1 MNTNEFENIGRFSI
15 SEQLIYFG
23 ARFGGKVGTS
33 VSELNILKGRSTI
46 KNSNF
51 RMSFDGV
58 FLCGCNWKEVTKT
71 LGDVKGVVSVED
83 RQLLKIVHKLSDEA
97 VDEMISEYQKQY
109 KLYLKNS
116 KMYGKEKW
124 R

>member
-1 MNTNEFENIGRFSI
+1 MNLYSGVFDSLKTKESTFSI
-15 SEQLIYFG
+15 FFDECKYFYY
-23 ARFGGKVGTS
+23 
-33 VSELNILKGRSTI
+33 
-46 KNSNF
+46 
-51 RMSFDGV
+51 GV
-58 FLCGCNWKEVTKT
+58 DWKEVTKIF
-71 LGDVKGVVSVED
+71 GDVKGVVSVED

-124 R
+124 K

>member
-1 MNTNEFENIGRFSI
+1 MSTLWYQGDMSQETLDALKNMNDDFVF
-15 SEQLIYFG
+15 
-23 ARFGGKVGTS
+23 
-33 VSELNILKGRSTI
+33 
-46 KNSNF
+46 
-51 RMSFDGV
+51 FDGCLKYYNKKYMKSYGLSWIQDPYNL
-58 FLCGCNWKEVTKT
+58 FKWIEVTKT

>member
-1 MNTNEFENIGRFSI
+1 MNLYSGVFDSLKTKESAFSI
-15 SEQLIYFG
+15 FLDEYKCFYY
-23 ARFGGKVGTS
+23 
-33 VSELNILKGRSTI
+33 
-46 KNSNF
+46 
-51 RMSFDGV
+51 GV
-58 FLCGCNWKEVTKT
+58 DWKEVTKIF
-71 LGDVKGVVSVED
+71 GDVKGVVSVED

-97 VDEMISEYQKQY
+97 VDGMISEYQKQY

>member
-1 MNTNEFENIGRFSI
+1 MSTLWYQGDMLQETLDALKNMSDDFVFFDEYVEYYNKKYMKSYDI
-15 SEQLIYFG
+15 SWIEDPYNLF
-23 ARFGGKVGTS
+23 K
-33 VSELNILKGRSTI
+33 
-46 KNSNF
+46 
-51 RMSFDGV
+51 
-58 FLCGCNWKEVTKT
+58 WKEVTKI
-71 LGDVKGVVSVED
+71 LGDVKGIVSTED

-97 VDEMISEYQKQY
+97 VDEMISEYKKQY

>member
-1 MNTNEFENIGRFSI
+1 MNLYSDTFDSLKVNDTTFSI
-15 SEQLIYFG
+15 FFNECKYFYY
-23 ARFGGKVGTS
+23 S
-33 VSELNILKGRSTI
+33 I
-46 KNSNF
+46 
-51 RMSFDGV
+51 
-58 FLCGCNWKEVTKT
+58 NWKEVTKI
-71 LGDVKGVVSVED
+71 LGDVKGIVSTED